1 MSRQHCDDGFVYPRR
16 RDLER
21 RGGGSSGK
29 RACLCLLTAL
39 VTVLLSALPG
49 PALAVTPKKVPLRP
63 IQGRLPAAPVTVDHP
78 PVDQVGSF
86 DNGPRSY
93 GKVALTFDADMTPGM
108 LEQLRNGQVRSW
120 YNQEVRDIL
129 DAEKVPATI
138 FLTGLWAQT
147 YPDVARSLAADP
159 LFEIGSHTYD
169 HAAFRTPCYGL
180 PGTADRTGEIL
191 TAGRE
196 IEATTGVT
204 PALLRFPGDCYDA
217 SDVAL
222 ARSLGMT
229 VISGDVR
236 GGDGFNNSPAV
247 IAATV
252 LRGVEPGSI
261 VILHLHGGP
270 NAPMTAPALRTII
283 VGIRQRGLGFGTVS
297 DVLQRGTS
305 ARPVAPLTPAKV
317 LGPVRETVLAPP
329 AGTPPQV
336 AMRELRE
343 RQPVLRPPRRLTG
356 NVEEQ
361 LLP

>member
-1 MSRQHCDDGFVYPRR
+1 MTT
-16 RDLER
+16 
-21 RGGGSSGK
+21 K
-29 RACLCLLTAL
+29 KA
-39 VTVLLSALPG
+39 VLP
-49 PALAVTPKKVPLRP
+49 PV
-63 IQGRLPAAPVTVDHP
+63 QGRLPVGPVTVDHP
-78 PVDQVGSF
+78 PVDQLSSF

-108 LEQLRNGQVRSW
+108 LQQLRSGQVRSW
-120 YNQEVRDIL
+120 YNHDVRDIL
-129 DAEKVPATI
+129 VAEHVPATI

-159 LFEIGSHTYD
+159 LFEIGSHTHD

-191 TAGRE
+191 TATRE
-196 IEATTGVT
+196 IQDVTGVA
-204 PALLRFPGDCYDA
+204 PSLLRLPGDCYDA

-222 ARSLGMT
+222 ARSLGMA

-236 GGDGFNNSPAV
+236 GGDGFNGSPDV

-252 LRGVEPGSI
+252 LRGVQPGSI

-283 VGIRQRGLGFGTVS
+283 QGIRQRGLGFGTVS
-297 DVLQRGTS
+297 DVLQRGT
-305 ARPVAPLTPAKV
+305 AGRPAAPLTPAKV
-317 LGPVRETVLAPP
+317 LGPVRDAVLTAP

-336 AMRELRE
+336 AMRQLRE
-343 RQPVLRPPRRLTG
+343 RDPVLRPPQHITG
-356 NVEEQ
+356 NAEEQ